1 MTDNSASIQLIQR
14 ELKARNRFLITSH
27 ASPDGDSI
35 GSQLAMAC
43 ALEKLGKSVR
53 IVNSDPVPEPYL
65 GLPGIER
72 IETART
78 IDSEYDAVIVMEC
91 TDLARPQIDGLEHYF
106 LINIDHH
113 LGNKNYGAINWF
125 DPTAA
130 ACGEMVY
137 EIISGIGITL
147 DLEIATYIY
156 LCILTDTG
164 SFRHSNVTSRTF
176 EICHRLVD
184 TGVDPIGMSRMVFDN
199 DKIGRL
205 KLISLLL
212 ERMELD
218 DSGRVAILSL
228 DQSILEDTE
237 CTYDDTEGL
246 VNLPLS
252 VRQILAVMILKHV
265 SPNNLRVSLRSKDDV
280 DIRQIATRHGGGG
293 HKNAAGFTANGHPE
307 TVKATI
313 LKEIVEVVNLVSE
326 NHAGRHERRISY

>member
-1 MTDNSASIQLIQR
+1 MTDNLSPIQLIQH
-14 ELKARNRFLITSH
+14 ELTGRNSFLITSH

-43 ALEKLGKSVR
+43 AFEKLGKSVR

-65 GLPGIER
+65 SLPGIER
-72 IETART
+72 IEIASTVNG
-78 IDSEYDAVIVMEC
+78 EYDAAIVMEC
-91 TDLARPQIDGLEHYF
+91 TDLARPQVDGLGHYF

-113 LGNKNYGAINWF
+113 IGNKKYGAVNWF

-130 ACGEMVY
+130 ACGEMIY
-137 EIISGIGITL
+137 EIICGIGITL
-147 DLEIATYIY
+147 DREIAAYIY

-176 EICHRLVD
+176 EICRCLVD
-184 TGVDPIGMSRMVFDN
+184 AGIDPIKMSRMVFDN

-218 DSGRVAILSL
+218 DSGRVAILNL
-228 DQSILEDTE
+228 DQSLLEDTG

-252 VRQILAVMILKHV
+252 ARQILAVMFLKHT
-265 SPNNLRVSLRSKDDV
+265 SPNNFRVSLRSKSDI

-293 HKNAAGFTANGHPE
+293 HKNAAGFTADGDLE
-307 TVKATI
+307 AVKTTI
-313 LKEIVEVVNLVSE
+313 LKEIVEAVDLVSE
-326 NHAGRHERRISY
+326 NRTP